1 MDERDRCD
9 AVEDRYNRWDGVDW
23 WNWGEKWG
31 SGEKSGE
38 KIWSCRKKVVT
49 LHSQLRDWQR
59 DAICREG
66 RSVENRHRGV
76 EQW

>member
-1 MDERDRCD
+1 MLYIICGMGRIGGI
-9 AVEDRYNRWDGVDW
+9 GVK
-23 WNWGEKWG
+23 NGGVVK
-31 SGEKSGE
+31 KSGE